1 MLETY
6 YAGVL
11 AIPRNASW
19 QRIARE
25 LTLLD
30 AQRSQRVV
38 AARAVPAPPK
48 TGESTEDAAWLL
60 PIFLCR
66 DTTFDPYNDTTDR
79 MQRTIECFLD
89 VPFLRFERIDPSTA
103 SDAVLEHLI
112 AATNTTT
119 SLPLTAEGI
128 APAEERPAPRI
139 LGLHEQQQAIN
150 DLGLVVAAY
159 GRDALE
165 ACNFAF
171 LGGPGTGKTALA
183 QQLTRRLDELGVTDG
198 TDRLVKA
205 DASQLIGRYV
215 GHTAPKTKAMVERAV
230 GGVLYIDEA
239 YALTESAFGA
249 ECITTL
255 VDLLDAHRHDV
266 VCVFA
271 GYAEGIDR
279 LLDANEG
286 LRERVPYRITFPG
299 YTDAELAQIYRLFA
313 EARAFTVEDV
323 PDAALEDAMAR
334 LRRQRGFAQARS
346 VRNLFQDTLIACAR
360 RTGERVI
367 RPEDLAWALERRLA
381 DTPRKRAVGF
391 TAPCDSGRALAATI

>member
-139 LGLHEQQQAIN
+139 LGLYEQQQAIN

-205 DASQLIGRYV
+205 DASQLIGRYGGPYGAQDQ
-215 GHTAPKTKAMVERAV
+215 GH
-230 GGVLYIDEA
+230 GGARRGRRPLHRRGVR
-239 YALTESAFGA
+239 
-249 ECITTL
+249 
-255 VDLLDAHRHDV
+255 AHREAPLARSASHARRSARTRTAMMW
-266 VCVFA
+266 CAFFA

-299 YTDAELAQIYRLFA
+299 YTDAELAQIYRSFA

-323 PDAALEDAMAR
+323 PDARWRTPWRACAATRIRPGPKRAQPLSRHAHR
-334 LRRQRGFAQARS
+334 LRAPH
-346 VRNLFQDTLIACAR
+346 R
-360 RTGERVI
+360 RTRHS
-367 RPEDLAWALERRLA
+367 P
-381 DTPRKRAVGF
+381 
-391 TAPCDSGRALAATI
+391 